1 MKYLISGCLK
11 NKMMWCA
18 SNRVGNK
25 LPTLRLLD
33 RIAGIYITG
42 TEKGVLAAQA
52 GKDINIIAGQ
62 ISNQSEQGQTW
73 LQAGRDI
80 NLDTV
85 QTSKHQATHF
95 DADNH
100 VIRGSTNEVGSSIQ
114 TKGDVTLLSGNNLNA
129 KAAEVSSANGTL
141 AVS

>member
-1 MKYLISGCLK
+1 TA
-11 NKMMWCA
+11 A
-18 SNRVGNK
+18 SSQNTQGSS
-25 LPTLRLLD
+25 TYLD
-33 RIAGIYITG
+33 RMAGIYITG
-42 TEKGVLAAQA
+42 KEKGVLAAQA

-62 ISNQSEQGQTW
+62 ISNQSEQGQTR

-100 VIRGSTNEVGSSIQ
+100 VIRG
-114 TKGDVTLLSGNNLNA
+114 
-129 KAAEVSSANGTL
+129 
-141 AVS
+141 